1 MSSRVIGTSFLL
13 IYLTCLGLIS
23 VRPAAAAHTQA
34 PSHVI
39 AQGQETAFPATLIPA
54 STPSPFPTPTE
65 LDSVPSG
72 FTTYQDPYNSFFVSI
87 PESARK
93 RPGDRPAIFQL
104 NDHSTL
110 MFFEKKYLAPPTK
123 ENLEDLANGILFV
136 RIIQEGTGD
145 RFKIQSSTVQKDDL
159 NIKASYSMNA
169 DHQGDIRLVLKQ
181 VGNVALGILLISSDL
196 PSVESTWDTVL
207 RTYRLVASISTP
219 LPASS
224 DLVRL
229 ATSAGGLKTLPDE
242 VRDLFPVPQG
252 EYFRV
257 EDFDQSLA
265 QRAGYKT
272 LGIGRFPSDFVL
284 RAKVTWWN
292 APGSVSWNKA
302 GCGFIFRY
310 NDKKNFY
317 SLNWALDGNAY
328 LERNSKGEVTP
339 IFYGYFTGRNQARG
353 EGTLLMSVVG
363 SQVASFF
370 NGKRVLRAVDLPL
383 TGSLKDGEIA
393 LAVFSGTNAD
403 YGTRCKMTDIELWE
417 VERP

>member
-1 MSSRVIGTSFLL
+1 MSPRVIVTLFLL
-13 IYLTCLGLIS
+13 IYLSCLGLIS
-23 VRPAAAAHTQA
+23 IQPAAAVYAHAQPQA
-34 PSHVI
+34 I
-39 AQGQETAFPATLIPA
+39 APGQETAYPATRNPA
-54 STPSPFPTPTE
+54 PTRSPFPTPTE
-65 LDSVPSG
+65 LDSIPSG
-72 FTTYQDPYNSFFVSI
+72 FTTYQDPYNLFFVSI
-87 PESARK
+87 PEYARK
-93 RPGDRPAIFQL
+93 RPGDRPAIFQID
-104 NDHSTL
+104 NHSSL
-110 MFFEKKYLAPPTK
+110 MFFEKKYLAPPLK

-145 RFKIQSSTVQKDDL
+145 QFKIQSSSLLKDDL
-159 NIKASYSMNA
+159 NIKASYFLKG
-169 DHQGDIRLVLKQ
+169 DHKGDIRLVIKK
-181 VGNVALGILLISSDL
+181 VGTVALGILLITSDF
-196 PSVESTWDTVL
+196 PSIESTWDTVL
-207 RTYRLVASISTP
+207 RTYKLVASISTP

-229 ATSAGGLKTLPDE
+229 TTSAGGLKTLPDE

-252 EYFRV
+252 EYFHV

-265 QRAGYKT
+265 QRGGYKT
-272 LGIGRFPSDFVL
+272 MGTGRFPSDFVL

-328 LERNSKGEVTP
+328 LERNSKGETTP
-339 IFYGYFTGRNQARG
+339 IFYGYFTGRNQSHG